1 MMPLIKRYRKL
12 GATTLLLGS
21 AAAAWGIAAIVR
33 FLRDPLLD
41 HRVTLDEFAKGLAL
55 PHFFALVGLGVA
67 AFGAILLIKSL
78 LFLRQHRRQEEHGS
92 GPQPPA

>member
-1 MMPLIKRYRKL
+1 MMPLIKRYRRL
-12 GATTLLLGS
+12 GAITLLLGA

-41 HRVTLDEFAKGLAL
+41 HRVSLDEFAKGLAV

-67 AFGAILLIKSL
+67 AFGLLLLIKSV
-78 LFLRQHRRQEEHGS
+78 LFVRQHRRQQRLGRDRT
-92 GPQPPA
+92 AA